1 MRYELKKNLAGAYS
15 VKFKCP
21 KCGIKLSESLK
32 NAGQQDACPECGQ
45 KFVIPGAEEL
55 SRQRKELDRIAAE
68 KAARKDAEEI
78 EKQRAR
84 AERRKQREEAQRE
97 REKAQEQN
105 AYSSNIKPANP
116 QFVPAGYHEDGDGSR
131 LKIGPQTQWRD
142 FWYFLAGLNYLP
154 AAGIVGLASTGGEMG
169 FVAGLIAALPLIAS
183 GTVLLFIGWLTE
195 AVNHIRWFQSEQLR
209 ELKRH
214 RRVAENKS

>member
-1 MRYELKKNLAGAYS
+1 MRFELKKNLAGAYS

-32 NAGQQDACPECGQ
+32 NAGQQDTCPECGQ

-55 SRQRKELDRIAAE
+55 SRQRKEQDRIAAE
-68 KAARKDAEEI
+68 KAARKDAE
-78 EKQRAR
+78 
-84 AERRKQREEAQRE
+84 
-97 REKAQEQN
+97 EQN

-116 QFVPAGYHEDGDGSR
+116 QFVPAGGLKDSGSSQP
-131 LKIGPQTQWRD
+131 KIGPQTQWRD
-142 FWYFLAGLNYLP
+142 FWYALAVFNYIP
-154 AAGIVGLASTGGEMG
+154 AVGIVGAASTGGEMG

-195 AVNHIRWFQSEQLR
+195 AINHIRWFQSEQLR

-214 RRVAENKS
+214 HQVAENNK